1 MRKGLMLLTTVLG
14 AAALCGIVYWHQSRA
29 EPTKEAA
36 PAPQPETTPV
46 VAGAVQNGPVPI
58 YLRGVGTVIAYN
70 NVVVRSQITG
80 PLIKVSFKQGETVRK
95 GDLLAEI
102 DPRPYQAQLDQTIAN
117 RDRDQAQIVNAQTNL
132 DRYVPLQAKGFATG
146 QLVDTQKAQVAQL
159 QAAVK
164 SDEAVIENAQV
175 NLSYTRLTAAIDG
188 VTGIR
193 QIDEGNI
200 IHPGDANG
208 LVDLTQ
214 IQPISLIFTLPQTMF
229 PEIQQEMD
237 KGPVKVLA
245 YSQDDKIKLDEGELL
260 LIDNQIIQ
268 TTGTIRLRATFPNA
282 RRLLW
287 PGELVNARLLLRTE
301 PEGLTIAAGA
311 VQQGPTGSYV
321 YVVLPDQS
329 AQVRPVGVAQISEGQ
344 ALISS
349 GLKAGETVVVDGQY
363 KLQPGTRVNIL
374 QGKAAQQ
381 ADMQSAVQQAIP

>member
-1 MRKGLMLLTTVLG
+1 MRKGPVVLTTALLTG
-14 AAALCGIVYWHQSRA
+14 IFAAGMIWWHQSKA
-29 EPTKEAA
+29 EPPKE
-36 PAPQPETTPV
+36 APQPPAPV
-46 VAGAVQNGPVPI
+46 VAAMVDAHPVPI
-58 YLRGVGTVIAYN
+58 YLRGVGTVIAFN
-70 NVVVRSQITG
+70 NVVLRSQITG
-80 PLIKVSFKQGETVRK
+80 PLVKVSFRQGETVHK
-95 GDLLAEI
+95 GDVLAEI
-102 DPRPYQAQLDQTIAN
+102 DPRPYKAQLDQAIAN
-117 RDRDQAQIVNAQTNL
+117 RDRDQAQLDNAQANL
-132 DRYVPLQAKGFATG
+132 GRYVPLEAKGFATG

-175 NLSYTRLTAAIDG
+175 NLSYTKLTAAIDG

>member
-1 MRKGLMLLTTVLG
+1 MRKSPVVLTTALLTG
-14 AAALCGIVYWHQSRA
+14 IFAAGMIWWHQSKA
-29 EPTKEAA
+29 EPPKE
-36 PAPQPETTPV
+36 APQPPAPV
-46 VAGAVQNGPVPI
+46 VAAIVEAHPVPI
-58 YLRGVGTVIAYN
+58 YLRGVGTVIAFN
-70 NVVVRSQITG
+70 NVVLRSQITG
-80 PLIKVSFKQGETVRK
+80 PLVKVSFRQGETVHK
-95 GDLLAEI
+95 GDVLAEI
-102 DPRPYQAQLDQTIAN
+102 DPRPYKAQLDQAIAN
-117 RDRDQAQIVNAQTNL
+117 RDRDQAQLDNAQANL
-132 DRYVPLQAKGFATG
+132 GRYVPLEAKGFATG

-175 NLSYTRLTAAIDG
+175 NLSYTKLTAAIDG

-301 PEGLTIAAGA
+301 PEGLTVAAGA
-311 VQQGPTGSYV
+311 VQQGPTGAYV

>member
-1 MRKGLMLLTTVLG
+1 MRKGPVILTTALLTG
-14 AAALCGIVYWHQSRA
+14 IFAAGMIWWHQSKA
-29 EPTKEAA
+29 EPPKEA
-36 PAPQPETTPV
+36 PPPQTTPV
-46 VAGAVQNGPVPI
+46 VAGTVEAHPVPS
-58 YLRGVGTVIAYN
+58 YLRGVGTVIAFN
-70 NVVVRSQITG
+70 NVVLRSQITG
-80 PLIKVSFKQGETVRK
+80 PLIKVSFRQGETVHK
-95 GDLLAEI
+95 GDVLAEI
-102 DPRPYQAQLDQTIAN
+102 DPRPYKAQLDQAIAN
-117 RDRDQAQIVNAQTNL
+117 RDRDQAQLDNAQANL
-132 DRYVPLQAKGFATG
+132 GRYVPLEAKGFATG

-200 IHPGDANG
+200 IHPTDANG

-245 YSQDDKIKLDEGELL
+245 YSQDDKIRLDEGELL

-301 PEGLTIAAGA
+301 PEGLTVPAGA

-321 YVVLPDQS
+321 YVILPDQS
-329 AQVRPVGVAQISEGQ
+329 VQVRPVGVAQISEGQ
-344 ALISS
+344 ALINS

-374 QGKAAQQ
+374 QGKAAQE

>member
-1 MRKGLMLLTTVLG
+1 MRKGPVVLTTALLTG
-14 AAALCGIVYWHQSRA
+14 IFAAGMIWWHQSKA
-29 EPTKEAA
+29 EPPKE
-36 PAPQPETTPV
+36 APQPPAPV
-46 VAGAVQNGPVPI
+46 VAAMVDAHPVPI
-58 YLRGVGTVIAYN
+58 YLRGVGTVIAFN
-70 NVVVRSQITG
+70 NVVLRSQITG
-80 PLIKVSFKQGETVRK
+80 PLVKVSFRQGETVHK
-95 GDLLAEI
+95 GDVLAEI
-102 DPRPYQAQLDQTIAN
+102 DPRPYKAQLDQAIAN
-117 RDRDQAQIVNAQTNL
+117 RDRDQAQLDNAQANL
-132 DRYVPLQAKGFATG
+132 GRYVPLEAKGFATG

-301 PEGLTIAAGA
+301 PEGLTVAAGA

>member
-1 MRKGLMLLTTVLG
+1 MRKSPVVLTTALLTG
-14 AAALCGIVYWHQSRA
+14 IFAAGMIWWHQSKA
-29 EPTKEAA
+29 EPPKE
-36 PAPQPETTPV
+36 APQPPAPV
-46 VAGAVQNGPVPI
+46 VAAMVEAHPVPI
-58 YLRGVGTVIAYN
+58 YLRGVGTVIAFN
-70 NVVVRSQITG
+70 NVVLRSQITG
-80 PLIKVSFKQGETVRK
+80 PLVKVSFRQGETVHK
-95 GDLLAEI
+95 GDVLAEI
-102 DPRPYQAQLDQTIAN
+102 DPRPYKAQLDQAIAN
-117 RDRDQAQIVNAQTNL
+117 RDRDQAQLDNAQANL
-132 DRYVPLQAKGFATG
+132 GRYVPLEAKGFATG

-175 NLSYTRLTAAIDG
+175 NLSYTKLTAAIDG

-301 PEGLTIAAGA
+301 PEGLTVAAGA
-311 VQQGPTGSYV
+311 VQQGPTGAYV